1 MNLTYLA
8 SLCEHKD
15 NDKTRLDISD
25 RDEIV
30 CEYGIKMAYDSDLKQ
45 LVSRLMSGHK
55 RLELSKKKIAFCLFL
70 IRFGKF
76 GVR

>member
-15 NDKTRLDISD
+15 NDKIRWDASS

-30 CEYGIKMAYDSDLKQ
+30 CEYGIKMAYDLDLKQ

-55 RLELSKKKIAFCLFL
+55 RL
-70 IRFGKF
+70 
-76 GVR
+76 